1 MGRGRVDLCL
11 CVTHP
16 RLACWI
22 CTPGLDTHHTGGG
35 HLLQSAQ
42 SSRAEPASF
51 VDILEERRRGSDI
64 SHALRAFSPPPG
76 CGAPPPSPSALNK
89 MVLESQHLRYVV
101 LEVAA
106 ESGKPQ
112 ARVREEAAALL
123 DEMSQNLQVT
133 FIRLLGFA
141 LSKIFTRLF
150 RRIRVNEDG
159 LARLQQA
166 TQEHP
171 VILMPNHRTLMGMS
185 LIGEIFRRSGAFF
198 IRRAIGS
205 DKLYWAVLSEYVR
218 TIVRMREYST
228 ETVRCLNMRPY
239 TTETVRC
246 LNMRAYTTET
256 VRCLNMR
263 PYTTETV
270 RCLNMRPYTTET
282 VRCLNMRPYTTE
294 TVRCL
299 NMRPYTTETV
309 RCLNMRPYTTETVRC
324 LNMRPYTT
332 ETVRCLNMRPYTTE
346 TTGFAPVEF
355 YVEGLRS
362 RTLKS
367 LTPKMGMMHMVLE
380 PFLKG
385 EVYDLSLVPVSI
397 SYDRVLEES
406 LLAHE
411 LLGVPKPRETTRGLL
426 KARRVLEQDYGSMHV
441 YFGNPVSVRE
451 LAKGRIGRGQYN
463 LVPRDLPGRPSEE
476 SQAFASAAAHRVV
489 RLQER
494 GTVLSPWSLT
504 ALLVLQRPDGTRWDL
519 LARDTLWL
527 RGIAL
532 QLGAR
537 LDWPADRPDLE
548 VMSSSMALH
557 RSVVRCEEGCVWLVE
572 EAGPEPVTQEEGV
585 FRRASAVLMCAS
597 YRNQALHVFTRPAM
611 VAVAMGTV
619 PGHSQEDI
627 YRHFCFLRDLF
638 ANEFVF
644 VPGCGPQDFEE
655 GCSGLQQ
662 CGAVSATDHE
672 LKPTEEERDT
682 IVFLSAIL
690 EPFIETYQVVFRI
703 LCDERLQVFTE
714 KSFVPAVRA
723 DAMKLLISGNPLSC
737 VLRLSCISL
746 SPPLIRLSS
755 SAVSLLSFTYSRR
768 ILCRPLQVK
777 RAHTNACPQTP
788 RRTSSR
794 LCSGWGPCPSPD
806 CMWTFVSHLGTLSR
820 WTVFTTCSPLYNHF
834 YYNVDTGLA
843 REGLA
848 PPVK

>member
-1 MGRGRVDLCL
+1 
-11 CVTHP
+11 
-16 RLACWI
+16 
-22 CTPGLDTHHTGGG
+22 HTIRGG

-150 RRIRVNEDG
+150 RRIQVNEDG

-171 VILMPNHRTLMGMS
+171 VILMPNHRSYVDFLVLSYIMFTYDLSIPVIAAGIPLMGMS

-218 TIVRMREYST
+218 TIVR
-228 ETVRCLNMRPY
+228 
-239 TTETVRC
+239 
-246 LNMRAYTTET
+246 
-256 VRCLNMR
+256 
-263 PYTTETV
+263 
-270 RCLNMRPYTTET
+270 
-282 VRCLNMRPYTTE
+282 
-294 TVRCL
+294 
-299 NMRPYTTETV
+299 
-309 RCLNMRPYTTETVRC
+309 
-324 LNMRPYTT
+324 
-332 ETVRCLNMRPYTTE
+332 
-346 TTGFAPVEF
+346 TGFAPVEF

-537 LDWPADRPDLE
+537 LDWPADLPDLE

-619 PGHSQEDI
+619 PGHSQGARAHVIDPI
-627 YRHFCFLRDLF
+627 LSPIPNLGCPFALSFRPKDTAQPLGLSLIAYGRHGYRSRMPRHLVLARSSDD
-638 ANEFVF
+638 
-644 VPGCGPQDFEE
+644 QDTQDKPDRSCLAGKFNRAL
-655 GCSGLQQ
+655 SGWSP
-662 CGAVSATDHE
+662 GAVPSVPAQGQ
-672 LKPTEEERDT
+672 LQAMDT
-682 IVFLSAIL
+682 SPSVSLVRVWLSEDSRL
-690 EPFIETYQVVFRI
+690 
-703 LCDERLQVFTE
+703 LNERLLHYPPAYQSVVSVWFSGCVFI
-714 KSFVPAVRA
+714 
-723 DAMKLLISGNPLSC
+723 KL
-737 VLRLSCISL
+737 
-746 SPPLIRLSS
+746 
-755 SAVSLLSFTYSRR
+755 
-768 ILCRPLQVK
+768 
-777 RAHTNACPQTP
+777 
-788 RRTSSR
+788 
-794 LCSGWGPCPSPD
+794 
-806 CMWTFVSHLGTLSR
+806 TF
-820 WTVFTTCSPLYNHF
+820 
-834 YYNVDTGLA
+834 
-843 REGLA
+843 
-848 PPVK
+848 